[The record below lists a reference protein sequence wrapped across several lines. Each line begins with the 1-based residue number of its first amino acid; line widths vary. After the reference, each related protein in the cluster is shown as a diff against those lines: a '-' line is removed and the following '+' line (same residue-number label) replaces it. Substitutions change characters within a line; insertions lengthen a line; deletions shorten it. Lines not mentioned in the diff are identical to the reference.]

1 MKKQL
6 LLIMLGCWS
15 LGIQAQQSSNN
26 ISQTDLKEKQTVK
39 SSDFDSEGAKLLTTH
54 ELKSNETYDFKSS
67 NSESEYELEPFS
79 SSAVLEVSESSDA
92 NKISTNSEPLYDPI
106 ESIFQSDSNK
116 QQTKKKQKT
125 KRKKKG
131 TGLLIAG
138 TALYIALQLLK

>member
-6 LLIMLGCWS
+6 LLILLGCWS
-15 LGIQAQQSSNN
+15 LCIQAQQSSDN
-26 ISQTDLKEKQTVK
+26 IEQADLKEKQTVK
-39 SSDFDSEGAKLLTTH
+39 SSDFDSEGAELLAAH

-67 NSESEYELEPFS
+67 SSEAELESFS
-79 SSAVLEVSESSDA
+79 SSAVLEFSESSDA
-92 NKISTNSEPLYDPI
+92 NKINGNSDPLNDPI
-106 ESIFQSDSNK
+106 ESIFQSDPNK

-125 KRKKKG
+125 KRKKNG

>member
-15 LGIQAQQSSNN
+15 LGIQAQQSSDN

-39 SSDFDSEGAKLLTTH
+39 SSDFDSEGAELLAAH

-67 NSESEYELEPFS
+67 NSESEYELESFS
-79 SSAVLEVSESSDA
+79 SSAVLEISESSDA

-116 QQTKKKQKT
+116 QQSKKKQKT

-138 TALYIALQLLK
+138 AALYVALQLLK